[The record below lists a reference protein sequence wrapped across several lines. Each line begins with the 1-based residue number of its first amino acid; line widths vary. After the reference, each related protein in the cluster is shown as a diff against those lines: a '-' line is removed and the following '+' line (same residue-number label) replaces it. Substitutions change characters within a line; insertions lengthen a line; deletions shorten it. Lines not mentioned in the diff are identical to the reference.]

1 MATVRTIVAAHD
13 DDAEIC
19 RTAQEA
25 IELVG
30 RRWVAVVL
38 IGGYLGA
45 RRFTEYRRFAAG
57 ISDRVLSQRLREL
70 EQRGL
75 IERTGIPSTPVQV
88 TYAPTARGA
97 GLVVALKPL
106 ADWWLEPSADVASAG
121 SRTVG

>member
-13 DDAEIC
+13 DAAIC

-25 IELVG
+25 IEFVG

-38 IGGYLGA
+38 IAGHLGA

-57 ISDRVLSQRLREL
+57 ISDRVLSLRLREL

-75 IERTGIPSTPVQV
+75 IERTVIPSTPVQV
-88 TYAPTARGA
+88 MYTPTARGA

-106 ADWWLEPSADVASAG
+106 ADWWLEPTADVASAG
-121 SRTVG
+121 SPT